1 MVRTVD
7 DVVDRMRAIEA
18 GLPRR
23 DGVAV
28 FNRVYLQV
36 TESVRH
42 GLQDGFFRDA
52 RFMEQ
57 FDVVFAGLYIESV
70 DAAAAGAEV
79 ARPWA
84 PLVEARRRRRVAAAQ
99 YALAGMNA
107 HINHDLAVA
116 VVIACGRARREP
128 ATVHRDYER
137 INDLLATVVRP
148 IRQSFLDSQVVEAGA
163 PLSPLADLISNWSID
178 AARDAAWV
186 HARTLWKLRHTRSLA
201 TAYRR
206 TLGRTVGLVGRQM
219 LVAYAPPTARDV
231 RS

>member
-7 DVVDRMRAIEA
+7 EVLDRMRAIDA

-42 GLQDGFFRDA
+42 RLRNGFFRDA

-57 FDVVFAGLYIESV
+57 FDVVFAGLYLESV
-70 DAAAAGAEV
+70 DAAATDAEV
-79 ARPWA
+79 PRPWA
-84 PLVEARRRRRVAAAQ
+84 PLVEARRRPSVAPAQ

-107 HINHDLAVA
+107 HINYDLAVA
-116 VVIACGRARREP
+116 VVTACGRARREP

-148 IRQSFLDSQVVEAGA
+148 IRQSFLDSLVVEAGA

-186 HARTLWKLRHTRSLA
+186 HARTLWKLRGTRALA
-201 TAYRR
+201 AAYRR

-219 LVAYAPPTARDV
+219 LVAHGLPSAHHAQR
-231 RS
+231 